1 MEQYPLGQAYQVNNA
16 ALIKVELQKH
26 SNISRAN
33 KSQGFFKTGEGE
45 YGEGD
50 VFLGVSVPDQR
61 KIAKKYIDSS
71 LDDIE
76 ELLHSKTHEY
86 RLTAILMLVYKYSK
100 SNQLNQAKI
109 YRFYLK
115 NTRYINNWDIIDSS
129 AGYIVGEYLFEQKNS
144 SKTLGILTSLTKSDS
159 IWERRIAIMSTF
171 AFTMYGD
178 HKPTFAIAD
187 ILIQDRHDL
196 VQKAVGWMLREVG
209 KRVSQE
215 LEEEFLKT
223 RYKTMPRTMLRY
235 AIERFEET
243 KRQKY
248 LCSQI

>member
-1 MEQYPLGQAYQVNNA
+1 MSS
-16 ALIKVELQKH
+16 VELVQTELQVH
-26 SNISRAN
+26 SNTNRAN
-33 KSQGFFKTGEGE
+33 KSQSFFKTGVGE

-50 VFLGVSVPDQR
+50 IFLGVSVPDQR

-86 RLTAILMLVYKYSK
+86 RLTAILMLVYKYVK
-100 SNQLNQAKI
+100 SSSVDKTRI
-109 YRFYLK
+109 YKFYLK
-115 NTRYINNWDIIDSS
+115 NTKYINNWDIIDSS
-129 AGYIVGEYLFEQKNS
+129 AGYIVGEYLFELNDE
-144 SKTLGILTSLTKSDS
+144 SKTNEILTNLAKSSS

-171 AFTMYGD
+171 AFTMHGD

-187 ILIQDRHDL
+187 VLLHDEHDL

-209 KRVSQE
+209 KRISQE
-215 LEEEFLKT
+215 LEEEFLIP
-223 RYKTMPRTMLRY
+223 RYKTIPRTMLRY

-243 KRQKY
+243 KRHKY
-248 LCSQI
+248 LNAQI

>member
-1 MEQYPLGQAYQVNNA
+1 MSNM
-16 ALIKVELQKH
+16 ALIKAELQKH
-26 SNISRAN
+26 SNTSRAN
-33 KSQGFFKTGEGE
+33 KSQEFFKTGEGE

-71 LDDIE
+71 LNDIE

-86 RLTAILMLVYKYSK
+86 RLTAILMLVYKYAK
-100 SNQLNQAKI
+100 SSQVDQTKI
-109 YRFYLK
+109 YRLYLK
-115 NTRYINNWDIIDSS
+115 NTNYINNWDIIDSS
-129 AGYIVGEYLFEQKNS
+129 AGYIVGEYLFEQNNH
-144 SKTLGILTSLTKSDS
+144 SKTLSILTNLAKSDS

-171 AFTMYGD
+171 AFTMHGD
-178 HKPTFAIAD
+178 HKPTLAIAD
-187 ILIQDRHDL
+187 ILLHDEHDL
-196 VQKAVGWMLREVG
+196 VQKAVGWMLREIG
-209 KRVSQE
+209 KRISQE
-215 LEEEFLKT
+215 LEEQFLKS

-248 LCSQI
+248 LSSQI

>member
-1 MEQYPLGQAYQVNNA
+1 M
-16 ALIKVELQKH
+16 
-26 SNISRAN
+26 
-33 KSQGFFKTGEGE
+33 
-45 YGEGD
+45 
-50 VFLGVSVPDQR
+50 PDQR

-86 RLTAILMLVYKYSK
+86 RLTAILMLVYKYGK
-100 SNQLNQAKI
+100 SNELDQARI

-129 AGYIVGEYLFEQKNS
+129 AGYIIGEYLFEQNSS
-144 SKTLGILTSLTKSDS
+144 SKTLSILTSLAKSDS

-171 AFTMYGD
+171 AFTMHGD
-178 HKPTFAIAD
+178 HKPTFTIAD
-187 ILIQDRHDL
+187 ILLHDEHDL

-215 LEEEFLKT
+215 LEEQFLKS
-223 RYKTMPRTMLRY
+223 RYETMPRTMLRY

-248 LCSQI
+248 LSSQI